1 VSDSRNRLGG
11 QEETVPMTQIY
22 LHSGKPISYRRAIA
36 DSIQKALT
44 DAIGV
49 PAEERFQIITEVDSE
64 SFVFD
69 PNFQNVARSQD
80 FMIILITLKSGR
92 SNSLKQSLYQ
102 AIVREMA
109 IDPGVRS
116 EDVMIVLRENGS
128 ADWSFGNG
136 MAQLLS

>member
-1 VSDSRNRLGG
+1 M
-11 QEETVPMTQIY
+11 PMTQIY
-22 LHSGKPISYRRAIA
+22 LRSGKPASYRRAIA
-36 DSIQKALT
+36 DGIQKALSE
-44 DAIGV
+44 AIHV
-49 PAEERFQIITEVDSE
+49 PAEERFQIITEVNSE
-64 SFVFD
+64 DLVFD
-69 PNFQNVARSQD
+69 PNFRNVSRSHD

-136 MAQLLS
+136 VAQLLPQTNP